1 MLFYG
6 PPDTRKTTTYLAIAH
21 QLFGPELY
29 KSRVLELNA
38 SNDRGINVVR
48 TNIKDFAI
56 VAIGTNKPK
65 KYVNC
70 EIQYIF

>member
-1 MLFYG
+1 VTV
-6 PPDTRKTTTYLAIAH
+6 PTHAH

-38 SNDRGINVVR
+38 SNDRVINVIR
-48 TNIKDFAI
+48 TNIKYFAV
-56 VAIGTNKPK
+56 VAVGTNKPK
-65 KYVNC
+65 KYVTC